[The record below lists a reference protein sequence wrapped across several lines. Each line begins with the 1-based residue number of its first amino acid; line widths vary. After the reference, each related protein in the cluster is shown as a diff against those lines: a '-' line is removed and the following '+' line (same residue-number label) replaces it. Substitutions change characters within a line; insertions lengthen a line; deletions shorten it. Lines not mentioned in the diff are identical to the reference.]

1 MLRYYYK
8 EMNRTSSFYNIIYL
22 KGGRKMAKDIQ
33 VKVNIPRG
41 ENMEE
46 SIAKVLGEIIM
57 ARIDDLP
64 VEYKGYVLEKVLEEM
79 KGR

>member
-1 MLRYYYK
+1 
-8 EMNRTSSFYNIIYL
+8 
-22 KGGRKMAKDIQ
+22 MAKDIQ